1 MKKILGVLVALAGAG
16 VIVWSG
22 ASLLA
27 THANIYG
34 FHPVYAGLAGI
45 TVLVAGLILRAD

>member
-1 MKKILGVLVALAGAG
+1 MLGVFIALAGAG
-16 VIVWSG
+16 VVVWSA

-27 THANIYG
+27 THSNIYG

-45 TVLVAGLILRAD
+45 TVLVAGLIVRAD